1 MDWKTPS
8 RGRPI
13 SETNEIKMGNNGVI
27 SNAEIQSFGELH
39 IGMHNGC
46 DC

>member
-27 SNAEIQSFGELH
+27 SNAKIQSYRKLQFGLH
-39 IGMHNGC
+39 DGC